1 MSAGKVIVL
10 LTPTLKQYRVRR
22 FGKFIGSEYL
32 DIVQLRFFTAVM
44 FKVVI
49 LTVVS
54 LEVIIV

>member
-22 FGKFIGSEYL
+22 FGKVIGSEYF

-54 LEVIIV
+54 LKVIIV